1 MVTPPGISFS
11 YVCAHVRSFCFLSTP
26 FHNSSTTAAATTTTS
41 LSGFAVAIQTLDV
54 SIAYACWAAI
64 GTMVVSVAG
73 MVWLEEPL
81 YPAKLMCL
89 VLIVMGVVGLE
100 LLPPPP
106 N

>member
-1 MVTPPGISFS
+1 M
-11 YVCAHVRSFCFLSTP
+11 
-26 FHNSSTTAAATTTTS
+26 
-41 LSGFAVAIQTLDV
+41 AIQTLDV